1 MPDDR
6 ARSDGQ
12 PDARAAPPPAR
23 SAARGL
29 SERGS
34 PRASGEFLHAIFGGC
49 EARRSSGAYHR

>member
-1 MPDDR
+1 MTEHAATVSQMP
-6 ARSDGQ
+6 
-12 PDARAAPPPAR
+12 APRLRPREALPG
-23 SAARGL
+23 GL